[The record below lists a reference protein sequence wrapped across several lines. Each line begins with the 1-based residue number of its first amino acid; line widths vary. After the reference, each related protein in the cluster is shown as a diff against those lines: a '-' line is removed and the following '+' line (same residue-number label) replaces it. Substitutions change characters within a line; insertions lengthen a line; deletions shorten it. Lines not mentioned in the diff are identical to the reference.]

1 MQQANTMWMMCTRRP
16 VSVLSWCVCVCV
28 CVRARVCLS
37 AGSTD
42 ADQRVWGSLH
52 QTAQTFEILLNI
64 VPGVVLARVGTAA
77 LRLTGYQVRVPISK
91 P

>member
-1 MQQANTMWMMCTRRP
+1 VDDVYASPCICALL
-16 VSVLSWCVCVCV
+16 VCVCVCV
-28 CVRARVCLS
+28 CVRARACLS